1 MIMSRRISYRIFLT
15 VAVLLSAVFS
25 ADAQDTAYGSYSPYS
40 IFGVGNL
47 NRPGTSYN
55 MGMGGTGVGVRSNRY
70 INFVNPAAVT
80 ARDTLAFMA
89 NFGIY
94 GDNKVFSQSNIK
106 SVNNTLDIGDL
117 AISFPIWKSSAMVV
131 GITPY
136 SNTGFGT
143 SFRYTDPDV
152 IGNIGNINF
161 TAEGNGS
168 VYKFFTAAGVTFF
181 DRLSMGAEMDYYF
194 GRISKTYE
202 TTISDASYVSISNN
216 NLIQLSALGGKFGIQ
231 YEQPIGDEARLVLG
245 ATYSTSANFR
255 GYYEDSR
262 LSVGSTVTDTLAFK
276 VDTIGLY
283 NKVSLAPEIGAGIS
297 FSYGD
302 KLMVAFDYTRADWTA
317 SGIEN
322 ISGFNSKSSPF
333 STSVSEA
340 FRFGME
346 FVPNRNDI
354 RYYFNRVSYR
364 AGAYYKTDYY
374 LLNGKKVP
382 SMGIT
387 FGATFPIF
395 RWYNGL
401 TVGFELG
408 QRGSLRNSMIRERYF
423 NFSIGVNI
431 FDIWFQKPR
440 YE

>member
-15 VAVLLSAVFS
+15 VAVLFTACVVSSA
-25 ADAQDTAYGSYSPYS
+25 QNTAYGAYSPYS
-40 IFGVGNL
+40 IFGVGDI
-47 NRPGTSYN
+47 NRPGTAYN
-55 MGMGGTGVGVRSNRY
+55 MGMGGVGVAVRSNRY

-94 GDNKVFSQSNIK
+94 GDNKVYSQANIK
-106 SVNNTLDIGDL
+106 SVNNTFNIGDL
-117 AISFPIWKSSAMVV
+117 AISFPIWRSSAMMI

-143 SFRYTDPDV
+143 SFKYTDPDV
-152 IGNIGNINF
+152 IGNIGNIDF
-161 TAEGNGS
+161 TAEGSGS
-168 VYKFFTAAGVTFF
+168 VYKFFAAAGVTFF
-181 DRLSMGAEMDYYF
+181 DRISLGAEMDYYF
-194 GRISKTYE
+194 GRISKNYN

-216 NLIQLSALGGKFGIQ
+216 NLIQLSAIGGKFGIQ
-231 YEQPIGDEARLVLG
+231 YEQPLGSEASATIG
-245 ATYSTSANFR
+245 ATYSTSANLR
-255 GYYEDSR
+255 GYYKDMR
-262 LSVGSTVTDTLAFK
+262 LSVGSTVTDTLSYS
-276 VDTIGLY
+276 VDTLGIRR
-283 NKVSLAPEIGAGIS
+283 NVSIAPEIGVGIS
-297 FSYGD
+297 FRYGD
-302 KLMVAFDYTRADWTA
+302 KIMMAFDYSRSDWT
-317 SGIEN
+317 STGIES
-322 ISGFNSKSSPF
+322 ISGFKISSSPF
-333 STSVSEA
+333 LATTSES

-354 RYYFNRVSYR
+354 RYYFNRVAYR

-374 LLNGKKVP
+374 LMNGEKVP

-395 RWYNGL
+395 RLYNGL

-408 QRGSLRNSMIRERYF
+408 QRGALHNSMIRERYF

>member
-1 MIMSRRISYRIFLT
+1 MIMSRRILYRAFLT
-15 VAVLLSAVFS
+15 VAVLFAAFVGSY
-25 ADAQDTAYGSYSPYS
+25 AQDTAYGAYSPYS
-40 IFGVGNL
+40 IFGVGDI
-47 NRPGTSYN
+47 NRPGSAYN
-55 MGMGGTGVGVRSNRY
+55 MGMGGVGVAVRSNRY

-89 NFGIY
+89 NFGLY
-94 GDNKVFSQSNIK
+94 SDNKVFSQSNIK
-106 SVNNTLDIGDL
+106 SVNNTFNIGDL
-117 AISFPIWKSSAMVV
+117 AISFPIWRSSAMMI

-143 SFRYTDPDV
+143 SFKYTDPDV
-152 IGNIGNINF
+152 IGNVGNIDF

-168 VYKFFTAAGVTFF
+168 VYKFFAAAGVTFF
-181 DRLSMGAEMDYYF
+181 DRLSLGAEMDYYF
-194 GRISKTYE
+194 GRISKTYD
-202 TTISDASYVSISNN
+202 TTISDASYVSINN
-216 NLIQLSALGGKFGIQ
+216 NNIIRLSAVGGKFGIQ
-231 YEQPIGDEARLVLG
+231 YEQPLGSEASLAIG
-245 ATYSTSANFR
+245 ATYSTSANLH

-262 LSVGSTVTDTLAFK
+262 LSVGSTVTDTLYHNI
-276 VDTIGLY
+276 DTIGIHK
-283 NKVSLAPEIGAGIS
+283 KVSIAPEIGVGVS
-297 FSYGD
+297 FKYGD
-302 KLMVAFDYTRADWTA
+302 RFMAAFDYSRSDWTA
-317 SGIEN
+317 TGVEL
-322 ISGFNSKSSPF
+322 ISGFNISSSPF
-333 STSVSEA
+333 STAVSES

-354 RYYFNRVSYR
+354 RYYFNRVAYR
-364 AGAYYKTDYY
+364 AGAYYKNDYY
-374 LLNGKKVP
+374 LMNGEKVP

-395 RWYNGL
+395 RLYNGL

-408 QRGSLRNSMIRERYF
+408 QRGALHNSMIRERYF